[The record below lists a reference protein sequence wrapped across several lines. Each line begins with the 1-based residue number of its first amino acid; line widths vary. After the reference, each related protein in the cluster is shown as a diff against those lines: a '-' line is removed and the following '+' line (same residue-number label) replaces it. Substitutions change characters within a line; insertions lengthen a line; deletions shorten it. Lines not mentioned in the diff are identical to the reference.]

1 MTKTQAAVLCFVRT
15 CCLRDAAMKAAAATD
30 TTLTDRF
37 TDGRPHVEI
46 AGPRGWFLPQV
57 DALLPKPIPT
67 SLAIGP

>member
-1 MTKTQAAVLCFVRT
+1 MRYLFRPPNLGEVL
-15 CCLRDAAMKAAAATD
+15 LPQKAAAATD

-37 TDGRPHVEI
+37 TDPAGLVEI

-67 SLAIGP
+67 SLAIGPVA